1 MMSNLSVVVCYFIIV
16 CRISAVLTYLCQAR
30 LLGTVLVSILSAL
43 GDATRGWHHSPE

>member
-1 MMSNLSVVVCYFIIV
+1 MSNLLTVVCYFVII
-16 CRISAVLTYLCQAR
+16 CHISAVLTYLCHAR